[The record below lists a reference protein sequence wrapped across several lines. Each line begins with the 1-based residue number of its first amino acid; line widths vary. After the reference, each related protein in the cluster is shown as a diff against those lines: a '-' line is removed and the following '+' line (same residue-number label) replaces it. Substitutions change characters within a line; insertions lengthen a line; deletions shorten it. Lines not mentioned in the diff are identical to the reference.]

1 MCQGVL
7 AFTRDESKSC
17 KTEFPGENDA
27 CKRLFL
33 FFSESRFFCNSPD
46 GHRMLKGRRQQ
57 EKHFSW
63 LRRSFFFSWWNCQC
77 KTLFQFYYLFVAIIL
92 YFKNAAYIKLQRT
105 RTQQCLKI
113 LQKVSFNVLLH
124 SKSSI
129 RRISGW
135 LWWNLL
141 LKINLLFLYFPFY
154 PKTDTSKGDLF
165 IDFWTWRTH
174 LCRNGW

>member
-46 GHRMLKGRRQQ
+46 GHRMLKGRRQ
-57 EKHFSW
+57 EHFSW

-77 KTLFQFYYLFVAIIL
+77 KTLFQFYYFFVAIIL
-92 YFKNAAYIKLQRT
+92 YFKNAAHIKSQR
-105 RTQQCLKI
+105 LKI
-113 LQKVSFNVLLH
+113 LQMSHFYNF
-124 SKSSI
+124 
-129 RRISGW
+129 RN
-135 LWWNLL
+135 WNSQFFSWSTLIIFWQSDL
-141 LKINLLFLYFPFY
+141 TRKIQFLEMRHF
-154 PKTDTSKGDLF
+154 
-165 IDFWTWRTH
+165 
-174 LCRNGW
+174 C

>member
-1 MCQGVL
+1 MYVMCQGVL

-57 EKHFSW
+57 HFSW

-77 KTLFQFYYLFVAIIL
+77 KTLFQFYYFFVAIIL
-92 YFKNAAYIKLQRT
+92 YFKNAAHIKSQR
-105 RTQQCLKI
+105 LKI
-113 LQKVSFNVLLH
+113 FQKVLFY
-124 SKSSI
+124 
-129 RRISGW
+129 
-135 LWWNLL
+135 
-141 LKINLLFLYFPFY
+141 LLFIREITMVYLVTMRFDGKNSIF
-154 PKTDTSKGDLF
+154 KNGQFFSWNCF
-165 IDFWTWRTH
+165 ILKST
-174 LCRNGW
+174 

>member
-1 MCQGVL
+1 MYVMCQGVL

-57 EKHFSW
+57 HFSW

-77 KTLFQFYYLFVAIIL
+77 KTLFQFYYFFVAIIL
-92 YFKNAAYIKLQRT
+92 YFKNAAHIKLQRT
-105 RTQQCLKI
+105 TNQQMFENPLI
-113 LQKVSFNVLLH
+113 LQLLRAKRAQYFNFC
-124 SKSSI
+124 
-129 RRISGW
+129 G
-135 LWWNLL
+135 
-141 LKINLLFLYFPFY
+141 KI
-154 PKTDTSKGDLF
+154 
-165 IDFWTWRTH
+165 
-174 LCRNGW
+174 

>member
-1 MCQGVL
+1 MYVMCQGVL

-113 LQKVSFNVLLH
+113 LQKVSFYKFCERSEL
-124 SKSSI
+124 
-129 RRISGW
+129 
-135 LWWNLL
+135 NLL
-141 LKINLLFLYFPFY
+141 YFEY
-154 PKTDTSKGDLF
+154 SRQNHNIGIWREKSKF
-165 IDFWTWRTH
+165 
-174 LCRNGW
+174 